1 MRTYLYI
8 AIAAA
13 FMIAGP
19 VACNKDTAP
28 STPALT
34 IAETAPASSGMSNTD
49 ALSYGI
55 GMDIGTKIKVD
66 LPDLDHDIVM
76 LGIRHAMT
84 NTTPLM
90 TEEQFNA
97 TIKEYQQKMATQTP
111 QGANGTLPAGH
122 P

>member
-8 AIAAA
+8 AIATAIL
-13 FMIAGP
+13 IAGP

-28 STPALT
+28 SAPALT
-34 IAETAPASSGMSNTD
+34 IAETAPASSGMTNSD

-55 GMDIGTKIKVD
+55 GMDIGTKIKED
-66 LPDLDHDIVM
+66 LSDLNHDIVM

-84 NTTPLM
+84 NTTPLL
-90 TEEQFNA
+90 TEEQFMA
-97 TIKEYQQKMATQTP
+97 TIREYQQKMAERTAP
-111 QGANGTLPAGH
+111 AANGTLPAGH